1 MDYLFENKCTIDQK
15 IMTESIRSN
24 RKTFTVLSGIP
35 LVITGLGIASILS
48 RAAIQF
54 YLDLPMLLRW
64 SIFFLLF
71 LRIAT
76 TPRRTAKRVIK
87 DFKRIYQVESVEC
100 TTQVGDSILY
110 TLQGSEPC
118 EYEFD
123 CITKVI
129 SAKNC
134 YLLCFKKRVLADV
147 DNRGREHYVTKKGN
161 LILTRDNFTKGD
173 FEGFKAHLRSK
184 CPGVKIPK

>member
-161 LILTRDNFTKGD
+161 LILNRDNFTKGD

>member
-1 MDYLFENKCTIDQK
+1 MEFSFENKCTIDQK

-24 RKTFTVLSGIP
+24 RKTFTILSGIP

-110 TLQGSEPC
+110 IIQGSEPC

-123 CITKVI
+123 CINRVI

-161 LILTRDNFTKGD
+161 LILNRDNFTEGD